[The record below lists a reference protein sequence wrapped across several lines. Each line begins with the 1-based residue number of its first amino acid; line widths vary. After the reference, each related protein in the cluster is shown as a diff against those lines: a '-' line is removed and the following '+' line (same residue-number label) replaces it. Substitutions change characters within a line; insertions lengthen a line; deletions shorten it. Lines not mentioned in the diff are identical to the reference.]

1 MLTQLVAN
9 QQGYL
14 TERRVQDRE
23 NRFRIQRTIPK
34 ISADRPDELL
44 KEYEEFEKAFR
55 RTQPR
60 TGKEWGQ
67 AFEESLIGMA
77 AEWRDFVILYSPG
90 KEIYEAALS
99 YNASDVDWVNYYRYM
114 RVS

>member
-14 TERRVQDRE
+14 SDRRVQDRE
-23 NRFRIQRTIPK
+23 SRFKIQRTIPK
-34 ISADRPDELL
+34 VSADRPEEVL
-44 KEYEEFEKAFR
+44 KEYEEFEKAFH

-67 AFEESLIGMA
+67 AFDESLIGT
-77 AEWRDFVILYSPG
+77 
-90 KEIYEAALS
+90 
-99 YNASDVDWVNYYRYM
+99 
-114 RVS
+114 VSE